1 MKPDVTESLM
11 LLEDMEVPASSN
23 VVKSYNMLACCREFL
38 NEMPLSCAV
47 MLEGSAI
54 RTNKTLYIICQEP
67 SYSTVYKINIVE
79 GRLTCHDKSLT
90 PHCILET
97 SMSHVED
104 DILNRLHR
112 PWHFVCDSRFIY
124 AVPSVKNKVYS
135 YCLDQGHIN
144 HIDSAW
150 PIGVEFCLFVQVGVK
165 VVAICDTLQ
174 VVYHLFQGEWTRH
187 ETSGSPG
194 DKKISL
200 SGYAVLSS
208 CTFMVSDAKTK
219 YLLWIWSIVMPPE
232 PLPSGW
238 PIRACLSERCV
249 FAKGFIYT
257 CSHEGLV
264 AYELVEQG
272 DSYNLGELV
281 YLQFSWWSWERN
293 RMCLEYV
300 GEDTT
305 GAIMFCVMKDDHITQ
320 PDYSDNDRPP
330 EIPVR
335 TTTVQVKTEEMPDG
349 KLKPKT
355 IGHVDIGTTF
365 VEWNGG
371 AIWTRDCFAAASIQA

>member
-1 MKPDVTESLM
+1 MFQFNFIKVSSDFVAQMPLFI
-11 LLEDMEVPASSN
+11 LLFHNS
-23 VVKSYNMLACCREFL
+23 CREFL
-38 NEMPLSCAV
+38 NEVPLSCV
-47 MLEGSAI
+47 MLERSAI
-54 RTNKTLYIICQEP
+54 QTNKTLYIICQVA
-67 SYSTVYKINIVE
+67 SHSTVYKINILE
-79 GRLTCHDKSLT
+79 GRLTCHDKTLT

-97 SMSHVED
+97 SMRHVED
-104 DILNRLHR
+104 GILNRHHR

-124 AVPSVKNKVYS
+124 AVPSVENNIYS
-135 YCLDQGHIN
+135 CCLDQGHVN
-144 HIDSAW
+144 HIDSTW
-150 PIGVEFCLFVQVGVK
+150 PIGVEFRLLVRIGTK
-165 VVAICDTLQ
+165 VVVISDTLQ

-187 ETSGSPG
+187 ETSGPPG
-194 DKKISL
+194 DEKISL

-208 CTFMVSDAKTK
+208 STFMVSDAKINCC
-219 YLLWIWSIVMPPE
+219 YLHDIVNDRWTIVMPPE

-264 AYELVEQG
+264 GYELVEQG

-305 GAIMFCVMKDDHITQ
+305 GAIMFCVMKG
-320 PDYSDNDRPP
+320 DYFLLLC
-330 EIPVR
+330 
-335 TTTVQVKTEEMPDG
+335 T
-349 KLKPKT
+349 
-355 IGHVDIGTTF
+355 
-365 VEWNGG
+365 
-371 AIWTRDCFAAASIQA
+371 